1 MPVIFP
7 IQLAPM
13 EGLTDPLAR
22 ESWTSLPAVDS
33 CTTEFIRISY
43 QLLPEKVFLRDCP
56 ELLTEG
62 RTSSGILVA
71 LQLLGSDPN
80 CMAENA
86 ARAAELGAPSIDL
99 NFGCP
104 APTVNKNEGG
114 AKLLLNPDR
123 VHRVVEAVRKAV
135 PPAIPV
141 TSKLRLG
148 FMDDS
153 LCLENATAA
162 ADGGSRSLT
171 IHCRTKLDMYKP
183 PAKWEWIP
191 RIREHL
197 ITQKL
202 EVPIFANGEIWSLAD
217 FKRCYEIS
225 RPSGI
230 VLGRGLIAHPFL
242 AEEIRNYLNSLNET
256 SSATTSATSSG
267 ECLERSW
274 KFLLEYYQRCWK
286 EVSEKYALAKVKQ
299 ISRLMPLSR
308 LDGEAIFSQVRA
320 LQSMKEVFET
330 ESFLMS

>member
-1 MPVIFP
+1 
-7 IQLAPM
+7 M

-22 ESWTSLPAVDS
+22 EIWTSLKSVDS

-56 ELLTEG
+56 ELLTGG
-62 RTSSGILVA
+62 RTSSGVLVA
-71 LQLLGSDPN
+71 LQLLGGDPN

-104 APTVNKNEGG
+104 APTVNKNDGG

-135 PPAIPV
+135 PLDTPV

-148 FMDDS
+148 FVDES
-153 LCLENATAA
+153 LCLENAAAA

-171 IHCRTKLDMYKP
+171 IHCRTKMDMYKP

-191 RIREHL
+191 KIRAHL
-197 ITQKL
+197 VEQKL
-202 EVPIFANGEIWSLAD
+202 EVPIFVNGEIWSLAD

-225 RPSGI
+225 QPAGI
-230 VLGRGLIAHPFL
+230 VLGRGLMAHPFL
-242 AEEIRNYLNSLNET
+242 AHEIRNYLASLDRVP
-256 SSATTSATSSG
+256 SASESTNYYQA
-267 ECLERSW
+267 SW
-274 KFLLEYYQRCWK
+274 NFLLEYYQRCWRD
-286 EVSEKYALAKVKQ
+286 VSEKYALAKVKQ

-308 LDGEAIFSQVRA
+308 PWPAAKPPNLSDGEAIFSEIRA
-320 LQSMKEVFET
+320 LQSMKEVFAT
-330 ESFLMS
+330 SCFQNKS